1 MSEVRIEVLGPVR
14 ARVDGVEQRV
24 GGRRERVVLGLL
36 AASAGRPVP
45 VERLVDTLWGEEAP
59 ASAQGSLQVAVSRL
73 RTMLAPERRP
83 GEAPVISRSAAG
95 YALVEA
101 EVDAAELSAAA
112 SAVVGRGPAEVAE
125 LTEAALALWQGEP
138 YADLRDVA
146 VLDAE
151 VTRLHE
157 DRLRLYEARTAALLD
172 LGRHDEAQ
180 AVLATLVEENPF
192 RERLWS
198 LLAVALYRCD
208 RQAEA
213 LETLRR
219 LRTTL
224 ADELGVDPSP
234 SVRTLEEDLLAQ
246 APHLAAPAGPGQ
258 GTPVAAAADDATRSL
273 GSGVVGRSRVL
284 AALDDALDRL
294 VTSGRGGVTVLTG
307 EAGIGKS
314 MLSAEVGR
322 RARRRGVRV
331 AVGRCHEAD
340 LSPAYWPWLPV
351 LRAVAGP
358 DPEPEVA
365 LLVGDRG
372 ADAPEAVSGGAA
384 ALRTYDAVTRLLAAT
399 PEPLLVVLEDLHW
412 ADTSS
417 LRLLAYAAEALRDA
431 PVLLLVTARESERGS
446 GPGLT
451 QALAALARLG
461 AVRLR
466 VPHLGVEAVAELLLD
481 EVADPDEELA
491 EVLWRRTDGNPFFV
505 LEMARLLTA
514 TGEVT
519 AARAADLDVPDGIAD
534 VLRLRLL
541 QLGGVRPG
549 DARRGVRRRPGV
561 RRRRGRGGPRP
572 CGARRPRRGVG
583 RRPRHDRGGAG
594 HLPLRAR
601 ADPGDGV
608 RRPPARSAGDLARP
622 GGGRAAEP
630 PRARPGPGHRGRLPL
645 LPGRRPCSRTWSSG
659 PWSTAG
665 RRRRS
670 PSAGAP
676 SRRRRACGPA
686 RSTWSAGPPRRTPDV
701 ATRCSWARRRPGSG
715 SATSAARR
723 RPSTRRWRWP
733 ARSATTA

>member
-1 MSEVRIEVLGPVR
+1 M
-14 ARVDGVEQRV
+14 
-24 GGRRERVVLGLL
+24 
-36 AASAGRPVP
+36 
-45 VERLVDTLWGEEAP
+45 
-59 ASAQGSLQVAVSRL
+59 
-73 RTMLAPERRP
+73 
-83 GEAPVISRSAAG
+83 
-95 YALVEA
+95 
-101 EVDAAELSAAA
+101 
-112 SAVVGRGPAEVAE
+112 
-125 LTEAALALWQGEP
+125 
-138 YADLRDVA
+138 
-146 VLDAE
+146 
-151 VTRLHE
+151 
-157 DRLRLYEARTAALLD
+157 
-172 LGRHDEAQ
+172 
-180 AVLATLVEENPF
+180 
-192 RERLWS
+192 
-198 LLAVALYRCD
+198 
-208 RQAEA
+208 
-213 LETLRR
+213 
-219 LRTTL
+219 
-224 ADELGVDPSP
+224 
-234 SVRTLEEDLLAQ
+234 
-246 APHLAAPAGPGQ
+246 
-258 GTPVAAAADDATRSL
+258 
-273 GSGVVGRSRVL
+273 
-284 AALDDALDRL
+284 
-294 VTSGRGGVTVLTG
+294 TVLTG

-541 QLGGVRPG
+541 QLGEP
-549 DARRGVRRRPGV
+549 ARETLAVASVAGREFDVDVAEAALGRGVLDDLDEALDVGLVITGEAPGTFRFV
-561 RRRRGRGGPRP
+561 HALTRET
-572 CGARRPRRGVG
+572 AY
-583 RRPRHDRGGAG
+583 
-594 HLPLRAR
+594 
-601 ADPGDGV
+601 
-608 RRPPARSAGDLARP
+608 GDLR
-622 GGGRAAEP
+622 
-630 PRARPGPGHRGRLPL
+630 
-645 LPGRRPCSRTWSSG
+645 PGRRATWHAQVGDALRSRLGRDPDLVTEVAYHYSRAASLLPDVVERAVEHG
-659 PWSTAG
+659 R

-670 PSAGAP
+670 PSAEAP

-686 RSTWSAGPPRRTPDV
+686 RSTWSVGPPSRTPDV
-701 ATRCSWARRRPGSG
+701 GTPCSWARRRPGSG